1 MAIANDPAPPE
12 PRRYRYVRHSAAV
25 RIMHWVNVVALA
37 VLLMSGLQIFNAHPA
52 LYWGKSSYSGR
63 PPVLE
68 MRAQRAADG
77 QPVGITEVFG
87 HSFRTTG
94 VLGLSTDPE
103 GGLAERGFPAWL
115 TVPSNQW
122 LAMARRWHF
131 FFEWIFILN
140 GSAYLIYSFWS
151 RHLLNDLVP
160 TRRDW
165 RSVGRSLWDHLLLRH
180 PVGEQAKHYNVLQK
194 ITYLSVIFG
203 LLPFMVLMGLGLS
216 PRWDTLWPGW
226 VDVFGGRQSVRTLH
240 FVAAMLVV
248 LFVAVHVFEVLI
260 SGVWNNLRSMLTG
273 RYEITDAP
281 KP

>member
-1 MAIANDPAPPE
+1 MAIANDSAPPE
-12 PRRYRYVRHSAAV
+12 PRRYRYVRHSVPV
-25 RIMHWVNVVALA
+25 RIMHWINVLALA

-68 MRAQRAADG
+68 MRAQRDADG
-77 QPVGITEVFG
+77 RPVGITEVFG

-94 VLGLSTDPE
+94 VLGLSTGPE
-103 GGLAERGFPAWL
+103 GGQERRGFPAWL
-115 TVPSNQW
+115 TLPSNQW

-140 GSAYLIYSFWS
+140 GLAYLTYSFWS
-151 RHLLNDLVP
+151 RHLRNDLIP

-165 RSVGRSLWDHLLLRH
+165 RSVGRSFLDHLLFRH
-180 PVGEQAKHYNVLQK
+180 PVGEQAKHYNILQK
-194 ITYLSVIFG
+194 ITYLGVIFG

-216 PRWDTLWPGW
+216 PRWDALWPGW

-240 FVAAMLVV
+240 FVAATLVV
-248 LFVAVHVFEVLI
+248 LFVAVHVFEVLV

-273 RYEITDAP
+273 RYEIIDAQEP
-281 KP
+281 